1 MALQEHLTSE
11 IRIES
16 NETNPI
22 ELHKGSLDVYK
33 FINKNETN
41 KLPWYFTLCPN
52 KNKQQR
58 WKTQCTSNFRKHL
71 KSAHLDLYWESKDQ
85 NQQTLNHY
93 FTGTSSLK
101 KRKQLNLP
109 SQIISFM
116 IGN

>member
-22 ELHKGSLDVYK
+22 VLHKGSSDVYK

-41 KLPWYFTLCPN
+41 KHPWYFTFCLN
-52 KNKQQR
+52 KNKQQK

-71 KSAHLDLYWESKDQ
+71 KSAHSDLYSESKNQ
-85 NQQTLNHY
+85 KQQTLNHY

-101 KRKQLNLP
+101 IREQLNLP
-109 SQIISFM
+109 SQIISFL